1 MRPLLTWSTLVAA
14 GIALQGRLGLA
25 PAVWTAL
32 AAALGLPVAVGT
44 ARGRRMAPLALAL
57 VVVTGAGWL
66 AQHEA
71 RLEAGLAPF
80 FDGRPVVLTGRV
92 VDFPE
97 ADGARRHVVVRVDRV
112 ERGAEVVAAA
122 GRVRVTMPS
131 TVEVDYGD
139 RVRVRAV
146 LRRPASAGNPGAFDY
161 RDHLRRQGITAV
173 ATVSYPRHVSV
184 IARGQLNP
192 FLRLVS
198 RVRAWVA
205 EGLQAS
211 LTPEQA
217 GVMTGLVLGERQDL
231 SPELEDTFRRAGVT
245 HLLAVSGLHVGFVAT
260 AGWRLLR
267 TLRVPRVA
275 SALVGAALV
284 WLYVLATGARP
295 PAVRAGVGTTLGLLA
310 AAVGRDRDLATAL
323 ALAALVLMV
332 QNPLVLFDVSFQ
344 LTFAA
349 TAGILLAYG
358 PLSRAMA
365 KLPRA
370 LAGAVAVTAGAQ
382 LGVTPLLAYYFQEIS
397 LVGFAASL
405 IGAPLTGILVP
416 LGLASGLLFHLWPG
430 GAQLLAAVVSWGLE
444 ALLAATAAFAGL
456 PWAVVPVPRPTSGAM
471 VVWWVLAA
479 VALRWS
485 ELAPRWRRGL
495 LWACALAVAAA
506 WSAAAL
512 VPRPLEMLVLDV
524 GQGDAILIR
533 TPAGATALVDGGG
546 RRVLDGKEV
555 FNAGRDVILPLLRR
569 EGVRRVD
576 VVVVTHAHDDHLAGL
591 LPVLSGVPVGLV
603 VDNGQGG
610 STPVWD
616 EYLAV
621 VRERELPRR
630 VVQAGQSI
638 VLDGET
644 VLEVLHP
651 PSVPVAGAGDGLN
664 DNSIVLRLRHGQTAV
679 LLTGDLEVPG
689 QEHLLKSGADLRAD
703 VVKVPHHGSRL
714 SLVSDFYAATGAA
727 AAVISV
733 GANNYGQPHPDV
745 LAALEQLGI
754 PVYRTDVHGALR
766 WESDGTAWR
775 LCPTRVVHP
784 EEAYAC

>member
-1 MRPLLTWSTLVAA
+1 MRPLVTWSTLVAA

-80 FDGRPVVLTGRV
+80 FDGRPVVLTGQV

-275 SALVGAALV
+275 SALAGAALV

-358 PLSRAMA
+358 PLSQAMA

-430 GAQLLAAVVSWGLE
+430 GAQLLAAVVGWGLE

-456 PWAVVPVPRPTSGAM
+456 PWAVVPRAQADQRGDGGLVGFGRCRAPLVRVGPAVEAGTAVGMRAGRRRRVVGGGAGAATPGDAGAGCGPRGRHPDPHPGGGDSAGG
-471 VVWWVLAA
+471 
-479 VALRWS
+479 
-485 ELAPRWRRGL
+485 RRRPPSAGRERGFQ
-495 LWACALAVAAA
+495 CREGRHLAVAPAGRCAA
-506 WSAAAL
+506 GGCGGGDPCPRRPPGRAAAGL
-512 VPRPLEMLVLDV
+512 VQCPR
-524 GQGDAILIR
+524 
-533 TPAGATALVDGGG
+533 GAGGG
-546 RRVLDGKEV
+546 
-555 FNAGRDVILPLLRR
+555 
-569 EGVRRVD
+569 
-576 VVVVTHAHDDHLAGL
+576 
-591 LPVLSGVPVGLV
+591 
-603 VDNGQGG
+603 
-610 STPVWD
+610 
-616 EYLAV
+616 
-621 VRERELPRR
+621 
-630 VVQAGQSI
+630 
-638 VLDGET
+638 
-644 VLEVLHP
+644 
-651 PSVPVAGAGDGLN
+651 
-664 DNSIVLRLRHGQTAV
+664 
-679 LLTGDLEVPG
+679 
-689 QEHLLKSGADLRAD
+689 
-703 VVKVPHHGSRL
+703 
-714 SLVSDFYAATGAA
+714 
-727 AAVISV
+727 
-733 GANNYGQPHPDV
+733 
-745 LAALEQLGI
+745 
-754 PVYRTDVHGALR
+754 
-766 WESDGTAWR
+766 
-775 LCPTRVVHP
+775 
-784 EEAYAC
+784 

>member
-1 MRPLLTWSTLVAA
+1 
-14 GIALQGRLGLA
+14 
-25 PAVWTAL
+25 
-32 AAALGLPVAVGT
+32 
-44 ARGRRMAPLALAL
+44 
-57 VVVTGAGWL
+57 
-66 AQHEA
+66 
-71 RLEAGLAPF
+71 
-80 FDGRPVVLTGRV
+80 
-92 VDFPE
+92 
-97 ADGARRHVVVRVDRV
+97 
-112 ERGAEVVAAA
+112 
-122 GRVRVTMPS
+122 
-131 TVEVDYGD
+131 
-139 RVRVRAV
+139 
-146 LRRPASAGNPGAFDY
+146 
-161 RDHLRRQGITAV
+161 
-173 ATVSYPRHVSV
+173 
-184 IARGQLNP
+184 
-192 FLRLVS
+192 
-198 RVRAWVA
+198 
-205 EGLQAS
+205 
-211 LTPEQA
+211 
-217 GVMTGLVLGERQDL
+217 
-231 SPELEDTFRRAGVT
+231 
-245 HLLAVSGLHVGFVAT
+245 
-260 AGWRLLR
+260 
-267 TLRVPRVA
+267 
-275 SALVGAALV
+275 
-284 WLYVLATGARP
+284 
-295 PAVRAGVGTTLGLLA
+295 
-310 AAVGRDRDLATAL
+310 RDLATAL

-430 GAQLLAAVVSWGLE
+430 GAQLLAAVVGWGLE

-524 GQGDAILIR
+524 GQGDAILVR

-569 EGVRRVD
+569 EGGRRGDGGAVAHARDDDLAARLRVLARGAGGRVD

-591 LPVLSGVPVGLV
+591 LPVLSSVPVGLV

-651 PSVPVAGAGDGLN
+651 PSVPV
-664 DNSIVLRLRHGQTAV
+664 
-679 LLTGDLEVPG
+679 
-689 QEHLLKSGADLRAD
+689 
-703 VVKVPHHGSRL
+703 
-714 SLVSDFYAATGAA
+714 
-727 AAVISV
+727 
-733 GANNYGQPHPDV
+733 
-745 LAALEQLGI
+745 
-754 PVYRTDVHGALR
+754 
-766 WESDGTAWR
+766 
-775 LCPTRVVHP
+775 
-784 EEAYAC
+784 

>member
-1 MRPLLTWSTLVAA
+1 MRPLVTWSVLVAA
-14 GIALQGRLGLA
+14 GIALQGRLGFA
-25 PAVWTAL
+25 PAVWTGL
-32 AAALGLPVAVGT
+32 AAALGLLVALGT

-57 VVVTGAGWL
+57 VVVTSAGWL

-71 RLEAGLAPF
+71 RLEAGLSPF
-80 FDGRPVVLTGRV
+80 IDGSPVVLRGQV
-92 VDFPE
+92 VTYPE
-97 ADGARRHVVVRVDRV
+97 ADGARLHLVVRVDRV
-112 ERGAEVVAAA
+112 ERGAETVVAA
-122 GRVRVTMPS
+122 GRVRVTMPA

-139 RVRVRAV
+139 RVQMRAV

-161 RDHLRRQGITAV
+161 RDHLRRQGITAI

-184 IARGQLNP
+184 IARRQLNP
-192 FLRLVS
+192 FLRLAAG
-198 RVRAWVA
+198 VRARVA
-205 EGLQAS
+205 EGLRAT
-211 LTPEQA
+211 LTPERA
-217 GVMTGLVLGERQDL
+217 GVMTGLVFGERQDL
-231 SPELEDTFRRAGVT
+231 SPELEDAFRRAGVT

-260 AGWRLLR
+260 TGWRLLR
-267 TLRVPRVA
+267 ALRVPRAA
-275 SALVGAALV
+275 SALAGAALV

-310 AAVGRDRDLATAL
+310 SAVGRERDLASAL
-323 ALAALVLMV
+323 ALAALVLML

-358 PLSRAMA
+358 PLCQAMA

-382 LGVTPLLAYYFQEIS
+382 LGVTPLLAYYFQEVS

-405 IGAPLTGILVP
+405 IGAPLTGALVP
-416 LGLASGLLFHLWPG
+416 LGLAAGLLFHVWPG
-430 GAQLLAAVVSWGLE
+430 GTQLLAAVVNWGLE
-444 ALLAATAAFAGL
+444 ALLAATAGFARL
-456 PWAVVPVPRPTSGAM
+456 PWAVVSVPKPASWAIA
-471 VVWWVLAA
+471 VWWVLAA

-495 LWACALAVAAA
+495 LWACTLIVAAT

-533 TPAGATALVDGGG
+533 TPAGVTALVDGGG
-546 RRVLDGKEV
+546 RRVLEGNEV
-555 FNAGRDVILPLLRR
+555 FNAGKDVVLPFLRR

-576 VVVVTHAHDDHLAGL
+576 VVVVTHPHDDHLAGL

-603 VDNGQGG
+603 VDNGHGG
-610 STPVWD
+610 STPLWD
-616 EYLAV
+616 EYLAII
-621 VRERELPRR
+621 RERGLARR
-630 VVQAGQSI
+630 IVQAGQSI
-638 VLDGET
+638 VLDGQT

-651 PSVPVAGAGDGLN
+651 PSVPLAGAGDGLN
-664 DNSIVLRLRHGQTAV
+664 DNSIVLRLRYGRTAV
-679 LLTGDLEVPG
+679 LLTGDLDVAG
-689 QEHLLKSGADLRAD
+689 QEHLLKIGADLRAD

-714 SLVSDFYAATGAA
+714 SLVSEFYAATGAA

-733 GANNYGQPHPDV
+733 GANTYGQPHPDV
-745 LAALEQLGI
+745 LAVLEQLGI
-754 PVYRTDVHGALR
+754 SIYRTDVHGALR

-775 LCPTRVVHP
+775 LCPTRVLQP